1 MALIVTHISASMATI
16 TWMAIEWVRFGK
28 PSVLGAATGA
38 IAGLAA
44 VTPASGYIG
53 PFGGFVIGI
62 ASGAICWYA
71 AAVLKQRLGYDDSL
85 DVFGV
90 HGVGGFVGTVLAG
103 VLAAGAFGG
112 LEGDLDIGSQVGK
125 QLLAALITVGYT
137 AVATY
142 LLLKVTGTIV
152 PLRVESREELEG
164 LDLSLH
170 NEAGYNL

>member
-1 MALIVTHISASMATI
+1 
-16 TWMAIEWVRFGK
+16 
-28 PSVLGAATGA
+28 
-38 IAGLAA
+38 
-44 VTPASGYIG
+44 
-53 PFGGFVIGI
+53 VIGI